1 MTELKID
8 GDPVIR
14 KVDGRSKE
22 ARLSRAAARPEPAAP
37 RTQRAGRMEAR
48 GRDGQ
53 VLSRTTIQ
61 TTDEF
66 EIPKHLMEKDW
77 DYQWVAVSVAGDN
90 DICLNMLQEFEAN
103 GWRAVPASRFP
114 GRFMKN
120 GTASDAAIVRKG
132 QMLMERPMSL
142 TDEAKAEEYRKAVT
156 QMKDRDQSLMGRN
169 ANLRGNLAPGFEMG
183 GKYRGTGGDLRM
195 SIDSNIDA
203 PRPQHKLA
211 EPGE

>member
-22 ARLSRAAARPEPAAP
+22 ARASRAAARPEADEP
-37 RTQRAGRMEAR
+37 RTTRAGRAEVR

-53 VLSRTTIQ
+53 ILSRSTT
-61 TTDEF
+61 TVSDEF
-66 EIPKHLMEKDW
+66 EIPTHLKDKDW
-77 DYQWVAVSVAGDN
+77 DLQWVAVTVAGDS
-90 DICLNMLQEFEAN
+90 DICLNTVQEFEAN
-103 GWRAVPASRFP
+103 GWRPVPASRFP
-114 GRFMKN
+114 GRFMKS
-120 GTASDAAIVRKG
+120 GTAPGEAIVRKG
-132 QMLMERPMSL
+132 QMLMERPMVLSE
-142 TDEAKAEEYRKAVT
+142 EARAEEYRKAVT
-156 QMKDRDQSLMGRN
+156 QMRDRDQSLMGRE
-169 ANLRGNLAPGFEMG
+169 ANLRGGLAPGFEMG

-211 EPGE
+211 DPGE